1 MNYDLYKSHLWQY
14 LNAKGIKT
22 QKGSICCFNPA
33 HNDPNPSCKLDE
45 ESFYCFGCG
54 AKGDIY
60 DAVALLE
67 GIESRTEQYK
77 FVEQFCGGHFEPK
90 PVARAEKS
98 EDEKT
103 VRDAVAA
110 LDDREREI
118 IELRYGLRGGKELTQ
133 KEVADKMGISQ
144 SYISRLEKRIIVR
157 LRKQIAKRV

>member
-90 PVARAEKS
+90 PVARAEKN
-98 EDEKT
+98 EDEKPKFT
-103 VRDAVAA
+103 PNPESIKKMDAYIFSNPHA
-110 LDDREREI
+110 
-118 IELRYGLRGGKELTQ
+118 
-133 KEVADKMGISQ
+133 KEVITDFLA
-144 SYISRLEKRIIVR
+144 ERIQ
-157 LRKQIAKRV
+157 KTTNGAAF